1 MVFDS
6 LLEEAIKDLY
16 LMKEGIIPKV
26 REIELYEPEP
36 TGDEDDDFVD
46 EDDIDNNDSFIEEDT
61 QDIDNDND
69 NENDEELDSENDEF
83 SKFSNNMG

>member
-26 REIELYEPEP
+26 REIEIYEPEP
-36 TGDEDDDFVD
+36 TGEEDDDFVN
-46 EDDIDNNDSFIEEDT
+46 ENIDDDNDSFINEED
-61 QDIDNDND
+61 NP
-69 NENDEELDSENDEF
+69 NDENEANSENDEYSRF
-83 SKFSNNMG
+83 NNNMG